1 MTASSDAIAAPTT
14 KVIQVTNIAPQ
25 ATKDQMQT
33 LFGSIG
39 KIEDIRLY
47 PQIRDV
53 SVPVQSRICYVKY
66 FDSLCVAVA
75 QHLTN
80 TVFIDRA
87 LIVTPYQSSVGD
99 IPDEYRAL
107 DIANQANVVPGLY
120 PSDPKLPPHV
130 VNSIE
135 GIPPN
140 QVIVTHDPVL
150 ASNGLPPYP
159 QLPITYDSRR
169 IEEIRRTLVAINVD
183 ENVTN
188 DELINFF
195 QKSAGDVKYVRWCSR
210 ENDITRYALIEF
222 SEQASIIA
230 GLKLNGTLL
239 GSRPLQVTHATQ
251 AIAKPM
257 AKSNEAAQREIE
269 EAMTRVKEAQSLIS
283 AAIDPVIG
291 ILSKDKK
298 HGHSHRRSRSRS
310 HGRSR
315 RRSSSRSRRGHSRTR
330 RRRSRS
336 RSKRRSRSRKRYR
349 SRDRRSRD
357 RKRSRS
363 RKKSRSRDRKRKSSR
378 ERRRSR
384 SRSKRRSRSRSHKK
398 DKKYSSKRKEEK
410 SEKRKEKDKK
420 KDTTPPVVPETDKND
435 KSKTPDKEKSGSAT
449 PPRSNSRSPRSS
461 SKSPRRSSS
470 SGRGKI
476 TEPVKSRSS
485 SHVRHTLSPKR
496 SRTRTPAKKR
506 VSRSPRR
513 SRSPKKRSR
522 KSSSSQRRTR
532 KRSVSRHKSRS
543 PVEKRHKR
551 TRSPV
556 RRSPSPRSPPPR
568 RIIRTPPSR
577 SPHSPARSLSGSPV
591 RTKMSPS
598 VERKRSVSAN
608 RRSLSVDRSRRS
620 MSIDRKSRSDSKSRS
635 GSPTS
640 ARSRSPAWRKSE
652 SRSPVT
658 KRQSASY
665 TP

>member
-1 MTASSDAIAAPTT
+1 MTASTDTSAVPST

-33 LFGSIG
+33 LFGCIG

-107 DIANQANVVPGLY
+107 DIANQANIVPGLY
-120 PSDPKLPPHV
+120 PSDPKLPAHV
-130 VNSIE
+130 VNQIE

-140 QVIVTHDPVL
+140 QVIATNDPVL

-159 QLPITYDSRR
+159 QLPITYDARR

-183 ENVTN
+183 ENVTD

-195 QKSAGDVKYVRWCSR
+195 QKAGDVKYIRWCSR
-210 ENDITRYALIEF
+210 ENDITRYALVEY
-222 SEQASIIA
+222 SDQASIIS
-230 GLKLNGTLL
+230 GLKLNGVQL
-239 GSRPLQVTHATQ
+239 GSRAVQVTHATQ

-298 HGHSHRRSRSRS
+298 HSHSHRRSRSRS

-315 RRSSSRSRRGHSRTR
+315 RRSSSRSRRGHSRSR

-336 RSKRRSRSRKRYR
+336 RSRRRSRSRKRYR

-363 RKKSRSRDRKRKSSR
+363 RKKSRSRDRKRKTSR
-378 ERRRSR
+378 DKRRSR
-384 SRSKRRSRSRSHKK
+384 SKSRRRSRSRSHKK

-410 SEKRKEKDKK
+410 SDKRKDKDKK
-420 KDTTPPVVPETDKND
+420 KDNTPSIIPEVEKKN
-435 KSKTPDKEKSGSAT
+435 KSATPDKEKSRSAT

-470 SGRGKI
+470 SGRGK
-476 TEPVKSRSS
+476 TSEPIKSRSS
-485 SHVRHTLSPKR
+485 SHIRRTLSPKR
-496 SRTRTPAKKR
+496 SRTRTPAHKR

-513 SRSPKKRSR
+513 SRTPKKRSR
-522 KSSSSQRRTR
+522 KSNSSPRRTR
-532 KRSVSRHKSRS
+532 KHSASRHKSRT
-543 PVEKRHKR
+543 PTEKRHRR
-551 TRSPV
+551 TRSPI
-556 RRSPSPRSPPPR
+556 RRSPSPRSPPAR
-568 RIIRTPPSR
+568 RVTRTPPSR
-577 SPHSPARSLSGSPV
+577 SPQSPARSVSRSPV
-591 RTKMSPS
+591 RSKRSTSDS
-598 VERKRSVSAN
+598 RKRSESAS
-608 RRSLSVDRSRRS
+608 RKRSLSVDRSRRS
-620 MSIDRKSRSDSKSRS
+620 MSIDHKSRSESKSRS
-635 GSPTS
+635 HTPGS
-640 ARSRSPAWRKSE
+640 ARSRSPE
-652 SRSPVT
+652 SASPPATRRST
-658 KRQSASY
+658 SY

>member
-1 MTASSDAIAAPTT
+1 MTASTDAASALPTT

-33 LFGSIG
+33 LFGCIG

-107 DIANQANVVPGLY
+107 DIANQANIVPGLY
-120 PSDPKLPPHV
+120 PSDPKLPAHV
-130 VNSIE
+130 VNQIE

-140 QVIVTHDPVL
+140 QVIVTNDPVL

-183 ENVTN
+183 ENVT
-188 DELINFF
+188 DEELIGFF
-195 QKSAGDVKYVRWCSR
+195 QKAGDVKYVRWCSR
-210 ENDITRYALIEF
+210 ENDITRYALVEY
-222 SEQASIIA
+222 SEQASVIA
-230 GLKLNGTLL
+230 GLKLNGVQL
-239 GSRPLQVTHATQ
+239 GSRPVQVTHATQ

-315 RRSSSRSRRGHSRTR
+315 RRSSSRSRRGHSRSR

-378 ERRRSR
+378 DRRRSR
-384 SRSKRRSRSRSHKK
+384 SKSKSKSRRRSRSRSHKK
-398 DKKYSSKRKEEK
+398 DKKYSSKRKEDK

-420 KDTTPPVVPETDKND
+420 K
-435 KSKTPDKEKSGSAT
+435 
-449 PPRSNSRSPRSS
+449 
-461 SKSPRRSSS
+461 
-470 SGRGKI
+470 
-476 TEPVKSRSS
+476 
-485 SHVRHTLSPKR
+485 
-496 SRTRTPAKKR
+496 
-506 VSRSPRR
+506 
-513 SRSPKKRSR
+513 R
-522 KSSSSQRRTR
+522 KYSTYC
-532 KRSVSRHKSRS
+532 
-543 PVEKRHKR
+543 
-551 TRSPV
+551 TRS
-556 RRSPSPRSPPPR
+556 
-568 RIIRTPPSR
+568 
-577 SPHSPARSLSGSPV
+577 
-591 RTKMSPS
+591 
-598 VERKRSVSAN
+598 
-608 RRSLSVDRSRRS
+608 
-620 MSIDRKSRSDSKSRS
+620 
-635 GSPTS
+635 
-640 ARSRSPAWRKSE
+640 
-652 SRSPVT
+652 
-658 KRQSASY
+658 
-665 TP
+665 